1 MMVPGWIRGKSDP
14 KAMGVSLKLMTNN
27 IDHIC
32 QLTGNSLHAGIGSDL
47 DGAFGKEQC
56 PYDLNTIA
64 DLQKIPEKLSEIGY
78 SSSDIQNI
86 ISNNWIRFLKKNLP
100 TE

>member
-1 MMVPGWIRGKSDP
+1 
-14 KAMGVSLKLMTNN
+14 
-27 IDHIC
+27 
-32 QLTGNSLHAGIGSDL
+32 LHAGIGSDL